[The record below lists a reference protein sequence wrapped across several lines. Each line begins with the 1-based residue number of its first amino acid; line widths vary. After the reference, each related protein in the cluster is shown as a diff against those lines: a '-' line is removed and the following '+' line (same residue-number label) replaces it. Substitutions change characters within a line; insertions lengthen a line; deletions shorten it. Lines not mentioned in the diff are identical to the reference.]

1 MLELL
6 FLLLP
11 IAAAYGWYM
20 GQRSVKHDRQEQSHQ
35 ISRQY
40 MTGLNLLLSDQSDKA
55 VDHFIELL
63 QVDDET
69 IDTHLALGNLF
80 RSRGEVDRA
89 IRIHQNL
96 ISRSGLTIEQKNIA
110 LQQLAKDYM
119 VSGFLDRAEKIFV
132 QLVDEPEHREAALT
146 QLVSIYEQTQEW
158 HKAIEYAS
166 ALQKLG
172 KKRVKN
178 NIAHFWCELAMVEQA
193 GSNTPKAIQYFRKAL
208 TVDAKCARANI
219 ALGRLYLESEEYT
232 KTIQCLESVLEQD
245 KDFVSEVLPTLAE
258 CYHHLGQEQ
267 DLVEFLRSS
276 IQKGAGVSAELML
289 AQLVAHHEGTA
300 SAQALL
306 TRQLVK
312 SPTMK
317 GFYRLMDY
325 HLANAEEGRAKES
338 LTTLQSL
345 VGEQLK
351 LKPHYRCRKCGF
363 STHSLYWHCP
373 SCKGW
378 GTIKPIRG
386 LDGE

>member
-178 NIAHFWCELAMVEQA
+178 NIAHFWCELAIVEQA

-219 ALGRLYLESEEYT
+219 ALGRLYLENEEYT